1 MSISTTLT
9 HSLEAWKYLR
19 GLVCLYKPPNYS
31 QKSLIFQLKN
41 KVSQDLNLM
50 ERTVDQSETELIEA
64 NSNNSEEGNL
74 ILKTDTMEVMT
85 TGDITDYSTHPL
97 VLGPG
102 YHPNDIQPS
111 RINNLSD
118 KVSGISLV
126 AINESGRRMA
136 SKLRGAN
143 LLKTYHIRGEFGRA
157 TNTGWA
163 TGKTVMCQGFQHVQS
178 RPWLL
183 DQMLVNISSSH
194 QARAW
199 QVAEVGL
206 ETEDAY
212 QMACQGPVRPKLLS
226 EMIIY
231 NLAMRELKMP
241 HFLLEVQCVDSGQD
255 DQQSLVTL
263 VQEVAIKCKTVCH
276 VTSIRCAALGPWIP
290 DHALLHKHL
299 SLQNVL
305 NNISDNRKLY
315 KEYVSKPHTLFSPTI
330 KEKRSREKLQSKKN
344 KENTNSDDLY
354 TIDTRHLET
363 F

>member
-31 QKSLIFQLKN
+31 QKSLLFQLKH

-50 ERTVDQSETELIEA
+50 ERTVEQSDTELIEA
-64 NSNNSEEGNL
+64 NSDNSEDNNL
-74 ILKTDTMEVMT
+74 ILRTDTMDVMT

-102 YHPNDIQPS
+102 YHPTDFQQS

-118 KVSGISLV
+118 RVSGISLV
-126 AINESGRRMA
+126 AINESGRQMA
-136 SKLRGAN
+136 KTLIKAN

-157 TNTGWA
+157 TRTGWA
-163 TGKTVMCQGFQHVQS
+163 DGKTVMCQGYKHVQS

-183 DQMLVNISSSH
+183 DQMLVNITSSH

-212 QMACQGPVRPKLLS
+212 QLACQGPVRPKLLS

-231 NLAMRELKMP
+231 NLAIKELKMP
-241 HFLLEVQCVDSGQD
+241 HFLLEVQCVDMNQD

-263 VQEVAIKCKTVCH
+263 VQEIAIKCKTVCH
-276 VTSIRCAALGPWIP
+276 VTSIRCAALGPWNT

-305 NNISDNRKLY
+305 NNISENRRLY
-315 KEYVSKPHTLFSPTI
+315 KEFIAKPCTLFTPTI
-330 KEKRSREKLQSKKN
+330 KEKRSREKPPKKPR
-344 KENTNSDDLY
+344 ENTNQDDLY